1 MLNTTKGFLTILLEA
16 TQGYI
21 GRLDEVLREA
31 AIASLSQ
38 GHKKVD
44 HKILKEIAREYS

>member
-1 MLNTTKGFLTILLEA
+1 MPQVLRLITA
-16 TQGYI
+16 TEGYI

-38 GHKKVD
+38 GHKKVNYT
-44 HKILKEIAREYS
+44 ILKEIARVYS